1 MKKILIALAV
11 LASIQVANAQTGV
24 QQITPESAAKAIESA
39 QKAAD
44 NAKKATKPATWL
56 KLAQAYV
63 NAYDAPAGN
72 AIMGTSEAE
81 VKLMMGNEKPT
92 STEQV
97 EISGTSYLKE
107 TFANKNLY
115 FAGGKLAI
123 IEITKPVVEEP
134 LEKALD
140 AYKKAAELDSKGS
153 KSKDITTGLK
163 TLNQKFVNEAYN
175 RYGLGDMKGAE
186 KYFNLA
192 QQAMSEKPLSQ
203 IDTFSLYNSGFIA
216 QQLGDYQ
223 VAKDAFE
230 KCLKIGYYA
239 ESGEVYSR
247 LADCATKLDTT
258 AAGQDQARQYL
269 EEGFTKFPES
279 QSILIGLINYYVST
293 GTNTDKLFDLLAQ
306 AKEKDPKNASIY
318 YVEGNVHAQLG
329 QTDEALASYSE
340 CSKIDPNYEFGYV
353 GEGLLYFNQAVE
365 LEKKAQ
371 NELDD
376 KKYVA
381 LVQEFEKTL
390 KKCVDPFEKAIE
402 VTKDDNVKTSIA
414 QYLKNICY
422 RLQDDPDPKYKEAY
436 EKYSA
441 MVQ

>member
-11 LASIQVANAQTGV
+11 LASVQVVNAQTSV

-72 AIMGTSEAE
+72 AIMGSSEAE

-92 STEQV
+92 SKEQV
-97 EISGTSYLKE
+97 QLNGAAYVKE

-115 FAGGKLAI
+115 FSGGKLAI
-123 IEITKPVVEEP
+123 IEVTKPVVEEP
-134 LEKALD
+134 LEKAFE
-140 AYKKAAELDSKGS
+140 AYKKAAEVDSKGS
-153 KSKDITTGLK
+153 KSKDIANGLK
-163 TLNQKFVNEAYN
+163 VLNQKFVNEAYN
-175 RYGLGDMKGAE
+175 KYGLGDMKSAE
-186 KYFNLA
+186 RYFELA
-192 QQAMSEKPLSQ
+192 RKAMAEKPLSQ
-203 IDTFSLYNSGFIA
+203 IDTFSIYNSGFIA

-223 VAKDAFE
+223 VAKDAFDE
-230 KCLKIGYYA
+230 CLKIGYYS

-247 LADCATKLDTT
+247 LAECVTKLDTT
-258 AAGQDQARQYL
+258 AAGKDQARQYL

-329 QTDEALASYSE
+329 ETDKAIASYEE
-340 CSKIDPNYEFGYV
+340 CSRIDPNYEYGYI

-365 LEKKAQ
+365 LEKEAQ

-402 VTKDDNVKTSIA
+402 ITKDDSVKTSIA
-414 QYLKNICY
+414 SYLKNICY
-422 RLQDDPDPKYKEAY
+422 RLQDDPDPKYKEGY

-441 MVQ
+441 MVK